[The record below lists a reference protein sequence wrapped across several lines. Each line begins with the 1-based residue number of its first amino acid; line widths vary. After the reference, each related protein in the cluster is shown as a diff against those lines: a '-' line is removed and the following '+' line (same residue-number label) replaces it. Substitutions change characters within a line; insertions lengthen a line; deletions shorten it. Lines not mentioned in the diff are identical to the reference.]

1 MSSPPLVTDLSYAEF
16 GEWYDGVR
24 SDVLEPALAVAEAA
38 LQRALTGLLTDRDLT
53 RIRSTTGRVKSK
65 RRTWRKIQQP
75 RYQGQI
81 TDVDDITDA
90 IDDLLGLRVTCV
102 NVRDIEMV
110 QTALD
115 ALPRVVGGGLWLD
128 PASERDYLS
137 APKDS
142 GYRAWHVNLGVE
154 VAGTPVVCELQVRTL
169 LQDSWGELTHEETY
183 SKDGALPPLVDV
195 LSTRMADLL
204 AIIDDIAEDLRTE
217 LDRIDQE
224 AVAESDDDPDVVE
237 NASAGQAAD
246 AGAFLRGRWVSIT
259 RPTDLAGL
267 AWALQREFGAEISDN
282 WFGHRSFKR
291 FLRHAVPDGDI
302 STGRQAYLLP
312 MDGAADAVI
321 TAPPELPPVPAVN
334 DDVDPEGIPAP
345 ARALRRIDPSFPLLT
360 GTDWPI
366 LFEHLAE
373 SWRRAKPR
381 DATTGTVNR
390 LTRSARDL
398 ARGAGTS
405 LSRRTLDYVVKALLT
420 SEATRTGAAGP
431 ASSQALAELFVSQTL
446 QRMIELRILDDTT
459 AAGALSVER
468 WVLQPTGY

>member
-1 MSSPPLVTDLSYAEF
+1 MNSPPLVTELSYSEF
-16 GEWYDGVR
+16 GDWYDGLR
-24 SDVLEPALAVAEAA
+24 TEVLEPALAVAEAS
-38 LQRALTGLLTDRDLT
+38 LDRALTGLLTDRDLT

-65 RRTWRKIQQP
+65 RRTWRKVQQP
-75 RYQGQI
+75 RYQDQI
-81 TDVDDITDA
+81 TSVDDITDA
-90 IDDLLGLRVTCV
+90 IDDLVGLRVTCV

-115 ALPRVVGGGLWLD
+115 ALPRVAGGGLWLD
-128 PASERDYLS
+128 PKSERDYLT

-142 GYRAWHVNLGVE
+142 GYRAWHVNLGIE
-154 VAGTPVVCELQVRTL
+154 VGETPVVCELQVRTL

-224 AVAESDDDPDVVE
+224 AVAESGEGHEVVA
-237 NASAGQAAD
+237 NALAGQAAD

-267 AWALQREFGAEISDN
+267 AWALQREFGAEVSDD

-291 FLRHAVPDGDI
+291 FLRHAVPEGEI

-312 MDGAADAVI
+312 MNGADTTEAAAPQVPDRSEPVEPDLEAV
-321 TAPPELPPVPAVN
+321 PS
-334 DDVDPEGIPAP
+334 P
-345 ARALRRIDPSFPLLT
+345 ARELRRIDPAFPLLT
-360 GTDWPI
+360 AADWRV
-366 LFEHLAE
+366 LFEHLTE
-373 SWRRAKPR
+373 SWRRVKPQ
-381 DATTGTVNR
+381 DGATGTVNR

-420 SEATRTGAAGP
+420 ADETRTGNARLP
-431 ASSQALAELFVSQTL
+431 TLPDLFAKQTL
-446 QRMIELRILDDTT
+446 ERMVELRILDNANSTS
-459 AAGALSVER
+459 AASVLR
-468 WVLQPTGY
+468 WIVGPPVGSSRR